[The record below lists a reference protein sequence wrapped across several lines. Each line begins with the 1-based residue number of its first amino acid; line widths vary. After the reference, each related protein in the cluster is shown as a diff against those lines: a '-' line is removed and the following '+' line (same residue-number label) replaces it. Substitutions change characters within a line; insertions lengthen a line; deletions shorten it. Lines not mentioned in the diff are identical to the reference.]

1 MNLYNFI
8 PFFMICLSN
17 ATTYPGKRWII
28 ICNNSKKMRILVSQR
43 MDFLSSRREYRDSID
58 QELISWLVNK
68 NYFPISLLF
77 LHFSLN
83 SNTNFPFALTSH
95 DSRIQQYN
103 LPIQLKLKLNFV
115 L

>member
-1 MNLYNFI
+1 MIYEYDTSIYNYITLNLNYIFDVVKIYISYISYENVK
-8 PFFMICLSN
+8 SN
-17 ATTYPGKRWII
+17 KLFTYTR
-28 ICNNSKKMRILVSQR
+28 
-43 MDFLSSRREYRDSID
+43 Y
-58 QELISWLVNK
+58 K
-68 NYFPISLLF
+68 NYFPISLF

-95 DSRIQQYN
+95 DSRIQQYY